1 VRPFAATLCSCRRF
15 DCRDVC
21 FLTVRSTEE
30 RVMSDICF
38 AWQLTDLWP
47 LIATCEVLGCRSGQY
62 VHLWTAYHARLPV
75 YCRQCGGA
83 AKFPSDVGGCVQPW
97 LPFDPSHPALHSSWQ
112 AQSSARGGAVLQSVC
127 QCWSSLCICMRV
139 GEFGPQV
146 LSCCRIRLFMHL
158 QAHIRP
164 GMHVDMDVPVQPL
177 VFCRSR
183 AFCGTMLVLAGAAS
197 GSCFPAHWFV
207 WLWVLA
213 IMYHRCVVSS
223 SCVAFQHQVLFASH
237 TVECRE

>member
-1 VRPFAATLCSCRRF
+1 VRPFAATLCGCRRF

-21 FLTVRSTEE
+21 VLTVRLTEE
-30 RVMSDICF
+30 RVMSDIRF

-47 LIATCEVLGCRSGQY
+47 LIATCEV
-62 VHLWTAYHARLPV
+62 RLVVCAPLDCISCASTSLLSPV
-75 YCRQCGGA
+75 WRCC
-83 AKFPSDVGGCVQPW
+83 KFPSHVGGCIRPW
-97 LPFDPSHPALHSSWQ
+97 VPFDPSHPALHSSCQ

-164 GMHVDMDVPVQPL
+164 GMHLDMDVPIQPL